1 MSRLTTLALGAAV
14 LCGFHSGS
22 TLAEKNLFGTLH
34 GHSNWSIDAF
44 GVGNTSLGPEK
55 AYEFA
60 RGERVT
66 HLNGAE
72 VQLSQPL
79 DFFMLSD
86 HAEMMGTAPGF
97 IVEGS
102 PTYDTEI
109 ARLTRAGKA
118 TERPHTCHTEVQR
131 FPPRTVHPA
140 QPRCRRP
147 RTVAGHALQCHE
159 FRAETSARNSWL
171 KKFKG

>member
-1 MSRLTTLALGAAV
+1 MSRLTIFALGAAV
-14 LCGFHSGS
+14 LCGLHSGA

-109 ARLTRAGKA
+109 AGLSRAGKA
-118 TERPHTCHTEVQR
+118 TEAFTMIGNAIVSGTPLEGLGDPEVTATLWSQY
-131 FPPRTVHPA
+131 
-140 QPRCRRP
+140 
-147 RTVAGHALQCHE
+147 VALAD
-159 FRAETSARNSWL
+159 
-171 KKFKG
+171 KFNDPLLSCFF